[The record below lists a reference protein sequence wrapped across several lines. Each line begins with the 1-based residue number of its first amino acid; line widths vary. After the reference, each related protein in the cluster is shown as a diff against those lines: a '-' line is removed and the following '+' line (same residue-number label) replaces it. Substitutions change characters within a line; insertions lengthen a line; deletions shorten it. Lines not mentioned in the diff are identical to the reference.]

1 MVKFNSVSNLHWWII
16 FFIKNKN
23 NDFASFQNGVDTIVS
38 GCTTYGSTPSSNTPS
53 NIVNAIKA
61 IYNNRY
67 NAGVTATKKGNATA
81 SDVLSGKTF
90 TNASS
95 VGISGT
101 MTNNGAISKTITPSA
116 NTQSYT
122 IPKGYHNGSG
132 KITVNPFN
140 KDLDFSKFEL
150 VKTYTGVSGTTVV
163 YNFVDNKQY
172 LIVGCAANWGSQTQ
186 MRVKLTSSGCSI
198 QYLLNN
204 SINGDYSSTN
214 GGLAL
219 TVARIYNVFSGSKIT
234 IDTYWLYQVK
244 IFRIN
249 E

>member
-1 MVKFNSVSNLHWWII
+1 MYVGSDKKLHFVDRAGADSVL
-16 FFIKNKN
+16 
-23 NDFASFQNGVDTIVS
+23 
-38 GCTTYGSTPSSNTPS
+38 
-53 NIVNAIKA
+53 
-61 IYNNRY
+61 
-67 NAGVTATKKGNATA
+67 
-81 SDVLSGKTF
+81 
-90 TNASS
+90 
-95 VGISGT
+95 
-101 MTNNGAISKTITPSA
+101 
-116 NTQSYT
+116 
-122 IPKGYHNGSG
+122 
-132 KITVNPFN
+132 PFN
-140 KDLDFSKFEL
+140 KDLDFSKFTL
-150 VKTYTGVSGTTVV
+150 VKTYTGVNGAIVENT
-163 YNFVDNKQY
+163 FADNKQY

-204 SINGDYSSTN
+204 SINGDYSSQN